1 MTMVVSAGA
10 AIDATTA
17 AAAAA
22 TACIATPIQDKL
34 LFVSF
39 SVSLRRLHLLLCAG
53 DFGWLLGCGVH
64 IVAHWRR
71 GGGGGGCHFPMG
83 WHRRKQER
91 PR

>member
-39 SVSLRRLHLLLCAG
+39 SVSL
-53 DFGWLLGCGVH
+53 
-64 IVAHWRR
+64 
-71 GGGGGGCHFPMG
+71 
-83 WHRRKQER
+83 
-91 PR
+91 